1 MNIIID
7 NKNTL
12 SLSLGYF
19 LKKERKR
26 LNSST
31 IDFASKLDLGH
42 SFYRM
47 IESGSANL
55 NPTKS
60 FNLISALDDRKINI
74 DKLSKF
80 LLGVQYVESIFKKG
94 NSETVMQSLLAL
106 YEKNDEDFVNLLNTI
121 IPVFDI
127 SDDKK
132 VKEYFDDN
140 IYNSILNFL
149 TNNYYN
155 EISESDFVDE
165 KILNLIGSIPSLTLE
180 IVLDFIKV
188 LGQHPPMHILGLAEK
203 WEKDNAHNF
212 ESLLGI
218 YKNPKLIIHEDNI
231 SRFNYKYLYDSS
243 FSQLTLIFYKNEE
256 DTKPLELEFIELV
269 EKYNGKK
276 LSKYQKSR
284 INFIWINNSSTKHKI
299 DSILNTK
306 YENPDTSDSLEAF
319 WAFKMKSGNQIG
331 FVGVRENDTDKI
343 WNLTTKEVGNKLN
356 LLKKIMND

>member
-1 MNIIID
+1 MNITVD

-26 LNSST
+26 LNLST
-31 IDFASKLDLGH
+31 TDFAVKLDLGH

-94 NSETVMQSLLAL
+94 NSETVIQSLQAL

-121 IPVFDI
+121 IPIFDI

-132 VKEYFDDN
+132 VKDYFDDK
-140 IYNSILNFL
+140 IYISVLNFL
-149 TNNYYN
+149 TDNYYN

-180 IVLDFIKV
+180 IVLDFIRV
-188 LGQHPPMHILGLAEK
+188 LGEHPPMHILGLAEK
-203 WEKDNAHNF
+203 WERDNSNNF
-212 ESLLGI
+212 ERLVGI
-218 YKNPKLIIHEDNI
+218 YKNPELIIDEKNI
-231 SRFNYKYLYDSS
+231 SHFNYGYLYNDK
-243 FSQLTLIFYKNEE
+243 FLQLTLIFYQNEE
-256 DTKPLELEFIELV
+256 NPKSLEHKFIELV

-276 LSKYQKSR
+276 LSKSQKDR
-284 INFIWINNSSTKHKI
+284 VNFLWINNSSTKNKI
-299 DSILNTK
+299 ESILNTK
-306 YENPDTSDSLEAF
+306 YEDSNTSNSLEAF

-343 WNLTTKEVGNKLN
+343 WNLTTKEVGTKLN